1 MQTCPSIL
9 QISDSWESY
18 DLDTVI
24 SYITTHLIE
33 LVSLILIFI
42 NIGLSAHK
50 EMLNY
55 IVAALMQKTQI
66 QTKEIPCIVKVLT
79 FINPMTN
86 YL

>member
-1 MQTCPSIL
+1 MLQHHPFHKTCFFN
-9 QISDSWESY
+9 
-18 DLDTVI
+18 
-24 SYITTHLIE
+24 
-33 LVSLILIFI
+33 LIFI

-50 EMLNY
+50 EMLNN

-66 QTKEIPCIVKVLT
+66 QTKEMPCIVKVLT